1 MYSAD
6 QYNEQYKTLFDYV
19 MSRSV
24 NVDLTQPI
32 LNESYDQLT
41 SELQN
46 TAENSLPPAVKAR
59 QEEMKSLAPVKDQ
72 GLKTQHREEANSSL
86 LQKIMTNTYAND
98 SFRGSDPTRSGV
110 DDVPITNPVSDVV
123 TGTNQWTS
131 NIANKIGRA
140 HV

>member
-59 QEEMKSLAPVKDQ
+59 QEEMKSLYV
-72 GLKTQHREEANSSL
+72 
-86 LQKIMTNTYAND
+86 
-98 SFRGSDPTRSGV
+98 
-110 DDVPITNPVSDVV
+110 
-123 TGTNQWTS
+123 
-131 NIANKIGRA
+131 
-140 HV
+140 